1 MKKLFQNLNLNQLAA
16 VFLASLLGSLSLT
29 ALIHFATEPG
39 VPLALEARIALTLV
53 GIAVYAA
60 VVWLT
65 FYVMVP
71 EARPALRRIGRS
83 EGQQQ

>member
-1 MKKLFQNLNLNQLAA
+1 MKRLLQNVNLNQLAA
-16 VFLASLLGSLSLT
+16 VFLASMLGSLSLT
-29 ALIHFATEPG
+29 ALLHFSTEPG
-39 VPLALEARIALTLV
+39 MPLALEARIALTLA
-53 GIAVYAA
+53 GIVVYAA

-83 EGQQQ
+83 QDNG